1 MNPSSSTYGRVE
13 PVLERG
19 RLRVLGM
26 AFFLMLGLLIFQ
38 LGKKQI
44 FEYDHFKALAY
55 QQQVAE
61 YTNTAERG
69 FIYAS
74 DKSGANFGSIDG
86 KKIGNLYPLAIN
98 ITRYDISAVPNNVVG
113 PEKTVEKLASVINDI
128 NKEELVTKLS
138 TDKLY
143 LPPIKKSVEKEVAD
157 AVKNL
162 GLKGIMVVP
171 RSVRY
176 YPEGNMAAQLIGFV
190 NHEGEGA
197 AGLEMYYNNELKGI
211 PGLTHGLKDTFG
223 RIIAGMDSSMAQDG
237 VNLVLTLDSTVQFIV
252 ERELKDAIEKYGA
265 QGGSVIVVEPK
276 SGRILAMASEP
287 GYNPNEFNKL
297 PQEEQWKFVNPVVTN
312 AWEPGSIMKPVIM
325 AAALNEGKIEPDTIP
340 EDLPGGFSNQVTID
354 GYEIHNAEDRAYGY
368 QTMTQVLER
377 SDNIGMV
384 WVADKLGND
393 TMARYLSEFGFGSK
407 TGIDIGAEGV
417 GKLLDSKRW
426 RNVHRATISFGQ
438 GISVTPIQMVMA
450 YSVLANHGKLVQ
462 PHLLDRVI
470 SSSGEEKKVEAK
482 EVREVISAETADEVK
497 EMLVNVVEKGHG
509 KKARVEGFRVA
520 GKTGTAQVAKESGGY
535 EESAHIG
542 SFIGYAPADDPK
554 FVMLVKLDRP
564 TNVEFAE
571 SSAAPT
577 FGAIAKWLLNNYYVD

>member
-1 MNPSSSTYGRVE
+1 LNPNNSAFGRPE
-13 PVLERG
+13 PALDKS
-19 RLRVLGM
+19 RLRVLGA

-69 FIYAS
+69 VIYAS
-74 DKSGANFGSIDG
+74 DKTGANFGSIDG

-98 ITRYDISAVPNNVVG
+98 VTKYDISAVPSNVSE
-113 PEKTVEKLASVINDI
+113 PEETAEKLASVLPDLD
-128 NKEELVTKLS
+128 KEELTTKLS

-157 AVKNL
+157 AVKELN
-162 GLKGIMVVP
+162 LKGVMVVP

-176 YPEGNMAAQLIGFV
+176 YPEGGMAAQLIGFV

-197 AGLEMYYNNELKGI
+197 AGLEMYYNSELKGI
-211 PGLTHGLKDTFG
+211 PGLTYGLKDTFG
-223 RIIAGMDSSMAQDG
+223 RVIAGMDSSVAQDG
-237 VNLVLTLDSTVQFIV
+237 VNLVLTIDSTVQFIV

-265 QGGSVIVVEPK
+265 QGGSVIVMEPEN
-276 SGRILAMASEP
+276 GRILAMANEP
-287 GYNPNEFNKL
+287 SYNPNEFNKL
-297 PQEEQWKFVNPVVTN
+297 PQEEQWKFINPTVTN

-325 AAALNEGKIEPDTIP
+325 AAALNEGKVEPDTIP

-354 GYEIHNAEDRAYGY
+354 GYEIHNSEDRAYGY
-368 QTMTQVLER
+368 ETMTQVLER

-438 GISVTPIQMVMA
+438 GISVTPIQMVTA
-450 YSVLANHGKLVQ
+450 YSVLANDGKLVK
-462 PHLLDRVI
+462 PHLLDKVV
-470 SSSGEEKKVEAK
+470 SSSGEEKKIETQ
-482 EVREVISAETADEVK
+482 EVRQVVSAETAEEIK

-509 KKARVEGFRVA
+509 KKAAVEGFRVA

-535 EESAHIG
+535 DENAHIG

-564 TNVEFAE
+564 ANVEFAE

-577 FGAIAKWLLNNYYVD
+577 FGSIAKWLLNNYYID